1 MPSQRPTYAQ
11 YHLYDFMQIV
21 EQFYAGSI
29 TTCLLRVVDFEGRWL
44 RDLSHGHTG
53 EIVMEVEEFVCL
65 FKDDIETAA
74 GLGIWARGR
83 VPVKHHASG
92 ASKGWQTIHNT
103 NT

>member
-1 MPSQRPTYAQ
+1 
-11 YHLYDFMQIV
+11 MQIV

-92 ASKGWQTIHNT
+92 ASKGWQKIHNT